1 MDYLFASGAL
11 VASSADYM
19 LGIAKSIF
27 AKLKLGAIIGVST
40 ESAEF
45 GVNTGIEGMR
55 SHQFSVGIFYFLV
68 ASIIVFTIFVFMFMF
83 KGRGSKLKT
92 GEKIMFVWILLGV
105 VAAVVF
111 GAAQMLHGYLF

>member
-1 MDYLFASGAL
+1 MDYLFSSGAL
-11 VASSADYM
+11 LASSAEY
-19 LGIAKSIF
+19 LLSFAKSIF
-27 AKLKLGAIIGVST
+27 ATLKLGVIYAVST

-55 SHQFSVGIFYFLV
+55 SHQFSVGIFYFLL

-92 GEKIMFVWILLGV
+92 GEKVMFAWILFGV
-105 VAAVVF
+105 VAAVIF